1 MQSHFSAERPVS
13 IGRSVG
19 FLCRAVIT
27 FLGLASAKLVGLAS
41 LTLVGLASVT
51 LVGLAMT
58 ALPGWAG
65 TTDGLFLKWNEC
77 PLAASSASTLT
88 FACNSDVGE
97 ELLVTAM
104 TLGETVDDVIAV
116 EVVIDIQFASAAV
129 PPWWQLEPAG
139 CRDGALTPRSVP
151 PQNPACTDFW
161 NQNLTPGLL
170 YQIAPRG
177 NPSQARIVVS
187 FALPSTTPPRQLVPG
202 PTYYVA
208 SLAVRHDRTSQCTGC
223 LTNACLVLNS
233 VRLGRVPGSPGQDP
247 MIVQPGPLDANRAT
261 WQGSGAACQSV
272 PARSST
278 WGQLKTL
285 YR

>member
-1 MQSHFSAERPVS
+1 LQLQFSAERPVS

-19 FLCRAVIT
+19 FFRRSMTPVFANVARIPAA
-27 FLGLASAKLVGLAS
+27 LGGLIALA
-41 LTLVGLASVT
+41 TLVAAVSPLR
-51 LVGLAMT
+51 
-58 ALPGWAG
+58 AG
-65 TTDGLFLKWNEC
+65 TTDGLFLRWNDC
-77 PLAASSASTLT
+77 PLAASSVSTMT
-88 FACNSDVGE
+88 FGCSSDVGE
-97 ELLVTAM
+97 ELLVAAI

-116 EVVIDIQFASAAV
+116 EVVIDIQFAGAAV
-129 PPWWQLEPAG
+129 PPWWQIDPAG
-139 CRDGALTPRSVP
+139 CRDGALIARSAP

-161 NQNLTPGLL
+161 NQTLTPGLL

-177 NPSQARIVVS
+177 NPSQARVVVS

-208 SLAVRHDRTSQCTGC
+208 SIAVQNQRTSQCTGC

-247 MIVQPGPLDANRAT
+247 MIVQPGPLEANHAT
-261 WQGSGAACQSV
+261 WQGAGAACQSV
-272 PARSST
+272 PTRSST
-278 WGQLKTL
+278 WGRLKSL